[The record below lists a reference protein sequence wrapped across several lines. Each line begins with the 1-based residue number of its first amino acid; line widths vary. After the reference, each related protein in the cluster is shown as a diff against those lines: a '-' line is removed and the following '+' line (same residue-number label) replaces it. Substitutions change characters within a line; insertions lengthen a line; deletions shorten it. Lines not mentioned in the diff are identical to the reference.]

1 MNGTAK
7 TLQDIYDFST
17 RDLSARQKALIK
29 KAYDFAENAH
39 KDQKRKSGEPYF
51 IHLVATAGN
60 LAKLGLG
67 SRVIAAGILHD
78 SVEDGVATEEQLKE
92 EFGEEIAFLVDGV
105 TKLGHVKYQGM
116 QRHNES
122 LRKLFV
128 ATSKDVRVLII
139 KFADRIHNMQ
149 TLEHVRPDKRV
160 RIATETL
167 EIYAPLAYRLG
178 ITTLSKQLEDLSFP
192 YVYPTEYL
200 KVKNILKERSTQT
213 LSKLDRVD
221 KSIKKKM
228 AEEGMKDFRT
238 THRIK
243 GLYSLY
249 KKLIR
254 KKWNSEAI
262 YDIAALRV
270 IVSDVTDC
278 YLALGIIHQNYR
290 PMPGRI
296 KDYIAFP
303 KPNGYQSLHT
313 TVFTGDGGQ
322 VEIQIRTEKM
332 HQEAEFGAASH
343 IGYKQGTEGQIIG
356 VSQKDSDW
364 VSKLTGLFKKPSSN
378 ARSPEW
384 MKSLVEHSDGSDEAT
399 DIKDLLKQDFFTHR
413 IFAFTPMGE
422 VIDLPED
429 STPIDFA
436 FQIHTDIGMKISGAK
451 VHGKF
456 VSLDTKLQNGDIV
469 EIITSN
475 TAKPNK
481 KWLDF
486 VKTKE
491 AERKIRN
498 FTE

>member
-1 MNGTAK
+1 MEMAK

-17 RDLSARQKALIK
+17 RDLSSRQKALIK
-29 KAYDFAENAH
+29 KAYDFAEKAH
-39 KDQKRKSGEPYF
+39 IDQKRKSGEPYF

-60 LAKLGLG
+60 LARLGMG

-116 QRHNES
+116 RRHNES

-160 RIATETL
+160 RIASETL

-200 KVKNILKERSTQT
+200 KVKNILKERSRQT
-213 LSKLDRVD
+213 MSKLDRVD

-243 GLYSLY
+243 GSYSLY

-254 KKWNSEAI
+254 KKWNDETI
-262 YDIAALRV
+262 YDIAALRL
-270 IVSDVTDC
+270 IVTDITDC

-332 HQEAEFGAASH
+332 HNEAEFGAASH
-343 IGYKQGTEGQIIG
+343 VGYKQGTEAPTG
-356 VSQKDSDW
+356 VAPKDSDW
-364 VSKLTGLFKKPSSN
+364 VSKLTGLFKRQTKKD
-378 ARSPEW
+378 RTSPEW
-384 MKSLVEHSDGSDEAT
+384 MKSLVEHTDGSDESN
-399 DIKDLLKQDFFTHR
+399 DIKDLLKEDFFTHR

-436 FQIHTDIGMKISGAK
+436 FQIHSDLGLSISGAK

-456 VSLDTKLQNGDIV
+456 VSLDTKLTNGDIV
-469 EIITSN
+469 EVITSK

-498 FTE
+498 FTEE